1 MKNIKDA
8 INSEFKINDTITL
21 ITKFGSMTG
30 IIVELNQYHMQIT
43 GCNPTFK
50 YLSYDILYTD
60 ISEFSRPLDYDLGI

>member
-1 MKNIKDA
+1 MTNIKDA
-8 INSEFKINDTITL
+8 INKEFKINDTITL

-43 GCNPTFK
+43 GCNPAFK
-50 YLSYDILYTD
+50 YLSYDILYSD